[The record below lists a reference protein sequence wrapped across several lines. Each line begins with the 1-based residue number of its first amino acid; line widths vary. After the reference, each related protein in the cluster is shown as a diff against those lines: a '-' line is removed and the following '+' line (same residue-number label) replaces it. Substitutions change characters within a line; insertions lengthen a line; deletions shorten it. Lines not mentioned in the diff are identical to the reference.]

1 MASLGEK
8 LYQSFKEERISTT
21 SVSLWA
27 PIKRNRLKLCSQ
39 SKKKIKVEIDG
50 HVSELTADR
59 SLFAHADSIE
69 IPASC

>member
-1 MASLGEK
+1 MKKFIALDVNRMASLEEK

-50 HVSELTADR
+50 HMYQS
-59 SLFAHADSIE
+59 
-69 IPASC
+69 